1 MTLVDLGVLAILAV
15 SALLGLSRGL
25 VRELLGLAS
34 WVLAGY
40 GAWRFGPQAVPLASQ
55 AIGNPDVAEPVAYVC
70 VFVIF
75 LIVLSLISNLL
86 GRMVRVSALGG
97 LDRTLGLLY
106 GLARGAAVLVAI
118 YIPVSLALPPDRW
131 PAAALRSRTLPLI
144 YDGAAWVVG
153 KLPEGSNL
161 HVSPPPSGP
170 PTTEAE
176 LLHATPE
183 GRALG
188 PREPR
193 P

>member
-1 MTLVDLGVLAILAV
+1 MTLVDLAVLAILAV

-40 GAWRFGPQAVPLASQ
+40 CAYRFGPQAIPWASQ
-55 AIGNPDVAEPVAYVC
+55 AIGNPDIAEPAAYIG
-70 VFVIF
+70 VFVLF
-75 LIVLSLISNLL
+75 LIVLSLVSNLL

-118 YIPVSLALPPDRW
+118 YIPVSLALPPERW
-131 PAAALRSRTLPLI
+131 PEAALRARSLPLI
-144 YDGAAWVVG
+144 YDGAVWVIG
-153 KLPEGSNL
+153 KLPAGTNL
-161 HVSPPPSGP
+161 RVSPPPSGP
-170 PTTEAE
+170 PTTEAD

-188 PREPR
+188 PREAR

>member
-1 MTLVDLGVLAILAV
+1 MTLVDLGALAILAV

-34 WVLAGY
+34 WILAGY
-40 GAWRFGPQAVPLASQ
+40 GAYRFGPEAVPLASQ
-55 AIGNPDVAEPVAYVC
+55 AIGNPDVAEPVAYVV
-70 VFVIF
+70 VFVLF
-75 LIVLSLISNLL
+75 LIVLSLLSNLL

-131 PAAALRSRTLPLI
+131 PEAALRSRFLPLI
-144 YDGAAWVVG
+144 YDGAAWVIS
-153 KLPEGSNL
+153 KLPEGTNL

-170 PTTEAE
+170 PTTEAA

-188 PREPR
+188 PRDGHP
-193 P
+193 

>member
-1 MTLVDLGVLAILAV
+1 MTLVDLGALAILAV

-34 WVLAGY
+34 WILAGY
-40 GAWRFGPQAVPLASQ
+40 GAYRFGPEAVPLASQ
-55 AIGNPDVAEPVAYVC
+55 AIGNPDVAEPVAYVV
-70 VFVIF
+70 VFVLF
-75 LIVLSLISNLL
+75 LIVLSLLSNLL

-118 YIPVSLALPPDRW
+118 YIPISLALPPDRW
-131 PAAALRSRTLPLI
+131 PEAALRSRFLPLI
-144 YDGAAWVVG
+144 YDGAAWVIS
-153 KLPEGSNL
+153 KLPEGTNL

-170 PTTEAE
+170 PTTEAA

-188 PREPR
+188 PRDGHP
-193 P
+193 